1 MVQMGSDLA
10 ELVLKGIRRVHGAD
24 FVIGHQGAEFI
35 KWPEHQNGT

>member
-1 MVQMGSDLA
+1 MGSDLA

-35 KWPEHQNGT
+35 KGLERQNGT

>member
-1 MVQMGSDLA
+1 MVEMGSDLA

-35 KWPEHQNGT
+35 